1 MCNFKRVFDLNKVFS
16 GSLFMCMKNILGYN
30 YDNLKYPLFFSMNY
44 VMIIVWLLFFEFKH
58 KQLYSLYFHISH
70 QGFFSMKHSLLAV
83 LVGLALA
90 ACGESNN
97 TAPATTAP
105 SAPAKVAPAEIVKKA
120 EHYLVGTDIGYP
132 PFDFRDKNGQITGF
146 DVDVLKAIAEDQ
158 NFSVEFLFTQR
169 SKLFPSLETG
179 QYQILAA
186 CLGINPERLSKSEM
200 SDAYAYAPN
209 VIMGKEA
216 DKDKVRTLADLTAN
230 DKVSVQQDSHSH
242 HALEDAKVANI
253 VPNTSVFNA
262 YSQFV
267 RGDVQYVVG
276 DAGVLNYAHS
286 NNQDAKKPKVF
297 TSVYNPSE
305 DVRVAFAVQK
315 GNTKLVEKINAGLK
329 NIKANGTYDKIYA
342 KWFGND
348 NSLRVP
354 ENKAK

>member
-1 MCNFKRVFDLNKVFS
+1 
-16 GSLFMCMKNILGYN
+16 
-30 YDNLKYPLFFSMNY
+30 
-44 VMIIVWLLFFEFKH
+44 
-58 KQLYSLYFHISH
+58 
-70 QGFFSMKHSLLAV
+70 MKHSILAV
-83 LVGLALA
+83 LIGLALA
-90 ACGESNN
+90 ACGGSESNAVES
-97 TAPATTAP
+97 TPAPTPEVASATP
-105 SAPAKVAPAEIVKKA
+105 SNNIVKKA

-132 PFDFRDKNGQITGF
+132 PFDFRDENGQITGF

-169 SKLFPSLETG
+169 SKLFPLLETG

-186 CLGINPERLSKSEM
+186 CLGINPERLAKSEM

-216 DKDKVRTLADLTAN
+216 DKGKIRTLADLTAK

-242 HALEDAKVANI
+242 HALENAKVTN
-253 VPNTSVFNA
+253 VVTSTSVFNA
-262 YSQFV
+262 YSQFA

-276 DAGVLNYAHS
+276 DAGVLNYTH
-286 NNQDAKKPKVF
+286 NNNKDANKPKVF
-297 TSVYNPSE
+297 TSVYNPDE

-315 GNTKLVEKINAGLK
+315 GNTELINKINTGLK
-329 NIKANGTYDKIYA
+329 NIKANGTYDKIYT

>member
-1 MCNFKRVFDLNKVFS
+1 
-16 GSLFMCMKNILGYN
+16 
-30 YDNLKYPLFFSMNY
+30 
-44 VMIIVWLLFFEFKH
+44 
-58 KQLYSLYFHISH
+58 
-70 QGFFSMKHSLLAV
+70 MKHSILAV
-83 LVGLALA
+83 LIGLALA
-90 ACGESNN
+90 ACGGSESNAVESN
-97 TAPATTAP
+97 PAPAAT
-105 SAPAKVAPAEIVKKA
+105 SAPAATTNDVVKKA

-132 PFDFRDKNGQITGF
+132 PFDFRDENGQITGF

-169 SKLFPSLETG
+169 SKLFPSLEAG

-209 VIMGKEA
+209 VIMGKET
-216 DKDKVRTLADLTAN
+216 DKAKVRTLADLTAN
-230 DKVSVQQDSHSH
+230 DKVAVQQDSHSH
-242 HALEDAKVANI
+242 HALEDAKVANVATHPSI
-253 VPNTSVFNA
+253 FNA

-267 RGDVQYVVG
+267 RGDAQYVVG
-276 DAGVLNYAHS
+276 DAGVLNYTHG
-286 NNQDAKKPKVF
+286 NNKDANKPKVF

-315 GNTKLVEKINAGLK
+315 GNTKLIEKINAGLK
-329 NIKANGTYDKIYA
+329 NIKANGTYDKIYT

-348 NSLRVP
+348 SSLKVP

>member
-1 MCNFKRVFDLNKVFS
+1 
-16 GSLFMCMKNILGYN
+16 
-30 YDNLKYPLFFSMNY
+30 
-44 VMIIVWLLFFEFKH
+44 
-58 KQLYSLYFHISH
+58 
-70 QGFFSMKHSLLAV
+70 MKHSILAV

-90 ACGESNN
+90 ACGGSESNAVESN
-97 TAPATTAP
+97 PAPTATPAATTND
-105 SAPAKVAPAEIVKKA
+105 VVKKA

-132 PFDFRDKNGQITGF
+132 PFDFRDENGQITGF

-230 DKVSVQQDSHSH
+230 DKVAVQQDSHSH
-242 HALEDAKVANI
+242 HALEDAKVAN
-253 VPNTSVFNA
+253 VATHPSVFNA
-262 YSQFV
+262 YGQFV
-267 RGDVQYVVG
+267 RGDAQYVVG
-276 DAGVLNYAHS
+276 DAGVLNYTHS
-286 NNQDAKKPKVF
+286 NNKDTNKPKVF

-315 GNTKLVEKINAGLK
+315 GNTKLIEKINAGLK
-329 NIKANGTYDKIYA
+329 NIKANGTYDKIYT

-348 NSLRVP
+348 SSLKVP

>member
-1 MCNFKRVFDLNKVFS
+1 
-16 GSLFMCMKNILGYN
+16 
-30 YDNLKYPLFFSMNY
+30 
-44 VMIIVWLLFFEFKH
+44 
-58 KQLYSLYFHISH
+58 
-70 QGFFSMKHSLLAV
+70 MKHSILAV
-83 LVGLALA
+83 LIGLALA
-90 ACGESNN
+90 ACGGSESNAVESN
-97 TAPATTAP
+97 PAPTATPAATTND
-105 SAPAKVAPAEIVKKA
+105 VVKKA

-132 PFDFRDKNGQITGF
+132 PFDFRDENGQITGF

-230 DKVSVQQDSHSH
+230 DKVAVQQDSHSH
-242 HALEDAKVANI
+242 HALENAKVANI
-253 VPNTSVFNA
+253 VTSNSVFNA

-267 RGDVQYVVG
+267 RGDAQYVVG
-276 DAGVLNYAHS
+276 DAGVLNYTHS
-286 NNQDAKKPKVF
+286 NNKDANKPKVF

-315 GNTKLVEKINAGLK
+315 GNTKLIEKINAGLK
-329 NIKANGTYDKIYA
+329 NIKANGTYDKIYT

-348 NSLRVP
+348 SSLKVP